1 MRSSA
6 HRPPEPIARL
16 HQRIEIERED
26 SDASLFHALLYAG
39 EALLKTV
46 VLGFVAAIENHEQQ
60 YRQAH
65 RLVRADGLG
74 DWIEVLNEATQGPAS
89 ASLGRE
95 ARIEQKAATQR
106 VGQDDNAWQ
115 FAAVESVHSLLV
127 ALDPD
132 CEPLAGRVAGQSWFT
147 LFVQLRNKTRGHGA
161 PTGSFYGDGCQ
172 TLQASFE
179 HWIENFGLF
188 KRPWAYLHQNLSGRY
203 RVTPLSADTH
213 EFQYL
218 KSGSPPSMPDGVYV
232 YLDRPVRLAGLES
245 TVDAVDF
252 YYWNGGFTNSSHE
265 LISYATGDTIK
276 RDSSSYLKPASGL
289 PASETRATKLD
300 VVGNCYTNLPPLQ
313 SGYVSREELE
323 AALNAEL
330 FNEHHLAVTLI
341 GRGGIGKTSLALA
354 TLQRLRALDR
364 YAAILWFSA
373 RDIDLLPQGPRQVS
387 PDVRSER
394 DMAKQLVRLA
404 EPTAAH
410 ERDFDEL
417 AFFADALGNG
427 LRLFDDPVGPTLFVF
442 DNFETVRR
450 AVDVYNWI
458 DNNIRMPNKAL
469 LTTRFRD
476 FRGDYPVEVGGMTRT
491 ECDVLAHA
499 TAAKFG
505 IEPWLSE
512 QILQELYEESE
523 GHPYV
528 VKVLVGEAA
537 KRGQPGNVKRI
548 VAAREDILVALF
560 ERTYATLSP
569 AAQRVFLTL
578 ASWRSSVPQLA
589 LEAVLLR
596 PDNERMDVSAAVEEL
611 EKSSLIDVSI
621 SPADDERF
629 LSVPLVGA
637 VFGKQKLTV
646 SSYKSAIESDVALLR
661 SFGAGQPGDAATGV
675 APRITRFFRDV
686 ARLVSE
692 SPDKLEAYIPML
704 EMLARQQSPAWL
716 LLSELYEDQGNRYLP
731 SAIEATR
738 RFLEKEPGRPEGW
751 KRLAELSRRNDDY
764 LGEIQARVEGATLP
778 DAPLSAASNAAH
790 RLNGMLGRQELTLDL
805 AEKEILA
812 KRLLGLLEA
821 RRGEVDA
828 SDCSRAAW
836 LSISIKDFENARRWT
851 DLGLELDPSNPYCQK
866 LDSRLG

>member
-1 MRSSA
+1 
-6 HRPPEPIARL
+6 
-16 HQRIEIERED
+16 
-26 SDASLFHALLYAG
+26 
-39 EALLKTV
+39 
-46 VLGFVAAIENHEQQ
+46 
-60 YRQAH
+60 
-65 RLVRADGLG
+65 
-74 DWIEVLNEATQGPAS
+74 
-89 ASLGRE
+89 
-95 ARIEQKAATQR
+95 
-106 VGQDDNAWQ
+106 
-115 FAAVESVHSLLV
+115 
-127 ALDPD
+127 
-132 CEPLAGRVAGQSWFT
+132 
-147 LFVQLRNKTRGHGA
+147 
-161 PTGSFYGDGCQ
+161 
-172 TLQASFE
+172 
-179 HWIENFGLF
+179 
-188 KRPWAYLHQNLSGRY
+188 
-203 RVTPLSADTH
+203 VTPLTADTQA
-213 EFQYL
+213 FQYL
-218 KSGSPPSMPDGVYV
+218 KSGAPPSMPDGVYV
-232 YLDRPVRLAGLES
+232 FLDRPVRLAGLES

-252 YYWNGGFTNSSHE
+252 YYWNGGFTQSSHE

-300 VVGNCYTNLPPLQ
+300 LVGDCFTNMPPLQ

-323 AALNAEL
+323 ASLSAEL
-330 FNEHHLAVTLI
+330 LNEHHLAVTLV

-354 TLQRLRALDR
+354 TLQRLSAAGR
-364 YAAILWFSA
+364 YSAILWFSA

-404 EPTAAH
+404 EPGAAH

-417 AFFADALGNG
+417 AFFADALGHG
-427 LRLFDDPVGPTLFVF
+427 LRVFDDPVGPTLFVF

-450 AVDVYNWI
+450 AVDVYSWI

-505 IEPWLSE
+505 IEPWLTE
-512 QILQELYEESE
+512 QVLQELYEESE

-537 KRGQPGNVKRI
+537 KHGQPGNVKRI
-548 VAAREDILVALF
+548 VAAREDILEALF

-578 ASWRSSVPQLA
+578 ASWRSNVPQLA

-596 PDNERMDVSAAVEEL
+596 PDNERMNVSAAVEEL
-611 EKSSLIDVSI
+611 EKSSLIDVSV
-621 SPADDERF
+621 SPADHERF

-637 VFGKQKLTV
+637 VFGKRKVTV

-661 SFGAGQPGDAATGV
+661 GFGAGQPGDAAVGV

-692 SPDKLEAYIPML
+692 SPDKLDAYVPML
-704 EMLARQQSPAWL
+704 EMLARQQSSAWL
-716 LLSELYEDQGNRYLP
+716 LVSELYEDQGNRYLP
-731 SAIEATR
+731 SAVEAAR
-738 RFLEKEPGRPEGW
+738 RFLEQEPQRPEGW
-751 KRLAELSRRNDDY
+751 KRLAELSRRLNDH

-778 DAPLSAASNAAH
+778 GAPMSAASNAAH
-790 RLNGMLGRQELTLDL
+790 RFNGMVSRQELPLDP
-805 AEKEILA
+805 AEREILV
-812 KRLLGLLEA
+812 KRLLVSFDSH
-821 RRGEVDA
+821 RTEVDA
-828 SDCSRAAW
+828 TDCSRAAW
-836 LSISIKDFENARRWT
+836 LSISIKDLDAAKEWT
-851 DLGLELDPSNPYCQK
+851 KLGLELDSDNPYCQ
-866 LDSRLG
+866 RLATRLSG